1 MIDPALEA
9 EILRLF
15 DAEGWPI
22 GTIAA
27 QLGVHHSVVRRVVER
42 DCKERKRLERPRMVD
57 PFLPFILETL
67 SKYQRL
73 SASRLYA
80 MVKERGYPG
89 RPDHFRTVVAGLRPA
104 RPREAYLRLRTLPG
118 EEAQVDWAHF
128 GRIQVGRAS
137 RPLSAFVV
145 VLSWSRA
152 IFLRFFYSQSLSSF
166 FYGHHYAFEW
176 LGGVPRKA
184 LYDNLKSAVIERVG
198 RAVRFNRQF
207 SELVGHY
214 RLEARPVAVA
224 RGNEKGRVERA
235 VRYIRSSFFAAR
247 RFRDLDD
254 LNHQAIQWCDMT
266 SLERRWPEDSRRTV
280 GEVFAEEKEK
290 LLPLPPD
297 AYPCHERVEVSVGK
311 TPYVRFDLNDYSIPH
326 CFVRKMLVVVASLD
340 QVRVV
345 DGDGVIA
352 THRRSW
358 DRAAR
363 IEDPR
368 HIAALVEEKS
378 AASRARRNERL
389 AELVPASSKLLEA
402 MAARN
407 QPLGR
412 ATSELMEL
420 LRTHGPEALAAA
432 INEALQRE
440 TPHTQAV
447 RHILE
452 RNRRDAGR
460 PPALP
465 LALPDDPRVQD
476 LRVSPHDL
484 KSYDQTLEDR
494 DDDDSDESS
503 SRVGARS

>member
-1 MIDPALEA
+1 MIDPSLES

-15 DAEGWPI
+15 SAEGWPL

-27 QLGVHHSVVRRVVER
+27 QLGIHHSVVRRVVRSDGKARER
-42 DCKERKRLERPRMVD
+42 IKRPRLVD
-57 PFLPFILETL
+57 PFVPFILEIL
-67 SKYQRL
+67 SKYPRL
-73 SASRLYA
+73 SASRLHA
-80 MVKERGYPG
+80 MVKERGYQG
-89 RPDHFRTVVAGLRPA
+89 QPDHFRAVVAGLRPV

-118 EEAQVDWAHF
+118 EDAQVDWAHF

-137 RPLSAFVV
+137 RPLSAFVM

-166 FYGHHYAFEW
+166 FYGHHYAFAW
-176 LGGVPRKA
+176 IGGVPRKA

-207 SELVGHY
+207 SDLVGHY

-235 VRYIRSSFFAAR
+235 IRYIRSSFFAAR
-247 RFRDLDD
+247 RFKDLDD
-254 LNHQAIQWCDMT
+254 LNHQALQWCET
-266 SLERRWPEDSRRTV
+266 TALERRWPEDSRRIIA
-280 GEVFAEEKEK
+280 EIFAEEKEK
-290 LLPLPPD
+290 LLPLPLD

-326 CFVRKMLVVVASLD
+326 RSVRKTLVVVASLEE
-340 QVRVV
+340 VRIV
-345 DGDGVIA
+345 DGDDVIA
-352 THRRSW
+352 THGRSW

-378 AASRARRNERL
+378 AASRGRRNERL
-389 AELVPASSKLLEA
+389 SEFVPASSKLLEA
-402 MAARN
+402 MAARD

-412 ATSELMEL
+412 ATHELMEL
-420 LRTHGPEALAAA
+420 LRTHGPEALGAA
-432 INEALQRE
+432 INEALERE

-452 RNRRDAGR
+452 RNRRDAGKA
-460 PPALP
+460 PALP
-465 LALPDDPRVQD
+465 LALPDDPRVRD
-476 LRVSPHDL
+476 LHVSPHEL
-484 KSYDQTLEDR
+484 KSYDQPLENS
-494 DDDDSDESS
+494 DDDNDESGS
-503 SRVGARS
+503 CSGSRS